1 MKIVPRSVLWLPF
14 LLLVAASADARSL
27 RDQLGQSS
35 LTVGLAGGGAFDAL
49 AENIAETA
57 ARSLPVVS
65 ASAGFTYRYNK
76 ELDIF
81 ERTSDTLGPIFLERP
96 DTLGKGK
103 LNVNVSFQYVQFD
116 EFDGQSLNR
125 LRNTDPIVIRVADVA
140 GNTVGFTAN
149 QLRYG
154 LKIQNYI
161 TAFSLTYGIFDDLD
175 VNLLVPV
182 IETNLDVGV
191 RSKQV
196 ALAGPD
202 AVFAP
207 APAPQ
212 ATGFTHGVA
221 LGVGDILLRLKYRLA
236 EWHDIRSAAGLQLRL
251 PSGDENDFQGTGSF
265 EASPFFYAST
275 VYFSRLEPF
284 VNAGVDLRAD
294 SVERS
299 EARYGIGADYDATRR
314 VGLTL
319 AFLGRS
325 EFKGSA
331 SPSETNFLHLRP
343 SGAVAEEPL
352 LGLSFGR
359 KDFLDLSFGTRIVVW
374 HDVMLF
380 ANGIYALN
388 NDGLR
393 NDTIIPTVGFEGT
406 F

>member
-1 MKIVPRSVLWLPF
+1 MSTGGLVKIVPRSVLWLPF

-207 APAPQ
+207 APAP
-212 ATGFTHGVA
+212 
-221 LGVGDILLRLKYRLA
+221 
-236 EWHDIRSAAGLQLRL
+236 
-251 PSGDENDFQGTGSF
+251 
-265 EASPFFYAST
+265 
-275 VYFSRLEPF
+275 
-284 VNAGVDLRAD
+284 
-294 SVERS
+294 
-299 EARYGIGADYDATRR
+299 
-314 VGLTL
+314 
-319 AFLGRS
+319 
-325 EFKGSA
+325 
-331 SPSETNFLHLRP
+331 
-343 SGAVAEEPL
+343 
-352 LGLSFGR
+352 
-359 KDFLDLSFGTRIVVW
+359 
-374 HDVMLF
+374 
-380 ANGIYALN
+380 
-388 NDGLR
+388 
-393 NDTIIPTVGFEGT
+393 
-406 F
+406 